1 MKGVQAEAQTCAYR
15 NTSVRRPDS
24 YRMARFLDIKIGM
37 ILVFWYASDF
47 IIDVRF
53 IISNVLNHDGLF
65 RNGTFFKFIRY
76 PNCVFLD
83 AICNLLILAKPA
95 KRLFKN
101 ENMNLSY
108 PHV

>member
-24 YRMARFLDIKIGM
+24 HRMARFLDIKIAM
-37 ILVFWYASDF
+37 IYAPGTQDF

>member
-15 NTSVRRPDS
+15 NNSVKRLAL
-24 YRMARFLDIKIGM
+24 YRMARFLDIKIAM
-37 ILVFWYASDF
+37 ILVFWYSS
-47 IIDVRF
+47 IDVRF
-53 IISNVLNHDGLF
+53 IMSKVLNHGGLF